1 MKSLHIIRNLLVVAT
16 LCLVS
21 CSEDDY
27 QFSSSANEEGG
38 VTLSFISDPMQE
50 YNVPT
55 RADIKEDDEKRI
67 NQLYIFF
74 FGSDD
79 KYLKGGY
86 LTGYQDAPEEGGY
99 YAPGE
104 GVTTLKLDNDKFT
117 DPSLATAATIFV
129 VANVEPDWFK
139 LGNDG
144 RPTNVTK
151 LDDLE
156 KMIYKPE
163 NPISLGIPKNGIPM
177 VGKTTLDL
185 TAENNLTERTIQLT
199 ALMARIDVT
208 VQIDSPNAI
217 TNATYPALRLMDWTV
232 SNIPN
237 QVAFASGLQQPEE
250 NESEEQDFTETSFEG
265 DWKVTITTP
274 RQSIIHNRNG
284 QISLSFYMFENRQKA
299 EWKVD
304 EGEEWQSTP
313 TAGATQE
320 DLDKAL
326 YPAGLED
333 YQKQHYKPYLANA
346 NAASIELHGSYST
359 YNETGTGGAT
369 YDVRYTLYL
378 GEDFTSNFE
387 VKSNHQYK
395 NNVTIKGLT
404 QAGTNPDHITFDA
417 RVNITDDETSNK
429 YYIAILRERNH
440 DAHFC
445 VTPMDVYLFADA
457 LQPTMEV
464 ILGEVED
471 GSEKPKEI
479 PDWIRME
486 RVSAADMEEGT
497 FTSAGLSADTHIN
510 AGAGF
515 HAGHGKRKYFTTDLI
530 GDNSPLKTRETIQNS
545 RDRIYFYLDENLTLQ
560 DKSATV
566 TLIYKENG
574 VEKMRRT
581 LQIVQV
587 HLLPIKVYDRDEDG
601 NKTTVRQTIY
611 MEQYEEYLD
620 HYDPLDE
627 FVTDQIYKGL
637 PWIDQNSTDGKDY
650 TKTDIPTLY
659 RGTGFLDGA
668 VAEPQRV
675 YYEGLQYTDYIVQL
689 TNHLTTTLNDKPA
702 AAFEYCY
709 NKNKRKQ
716 DGTIPSPIKYH
727 ERTWVGDRSYWY
739 QENDNY
745 SLKWFLPGIR
755 QMEDALTEK
764 YSTYTEFQE
773 ELYWSVSAGAVDG
786 IVSLTQDATHA
797 RATGIDGEGNYVES
811 NGSKAN
817 ALGYKGRTESCRIR
831 AFRIDLNEVNY

>member
-16 LCLVS
+16 LSLVS

-74 FGSDD
+74 FGSNDE
-79 KYLKGGY
+79 YLKGGY

-320 DLDKAL
+320 DLEKAL
-326 YPAGLED
+326 YPEGLEA

-486 RVSAADMEEGT
+486 RVSAEDMEEGT

-587 HLLPIKVYDRDEDG
+587 HLLPITYYNEDERRDE
-601 NKTTVRQTIY
+601 TIY

-627 FVTDQIYKGL
+627 FVTDQIYEGL
-637 PWIDQNSTDGKDY
+637 PWIDDGTTDGKDY

-659 RGTGFLDGA
+659 NGEWTYGA
-668 VAEPQRV
+668 ISQPERV
-675 YYEGLQYTDYIVQL
+675 YYEGLEYTDYIVHL

-709 NKNKRKQ
+709 NKNKRQK
-716 DGTIPSPIKYH
+716 DNGTIPSPIK
-727 ERTWVGDRSYWY
+727 RRSSHWY
-739 QENDNY
+739 VDGEF

-755 QMEDALTEK
+755 QMEEALTEK

-773 ELYWSVSAGAVDG
+773 ALYWSVSAGAIDKHPGTVFAY
-786 IVSLTQDATHA
+786 VVQDATHA

-817 ALGYKGRTESCRIR
+817 ALGYIGRTESCRIR
-831 AFRIDLNEVNY
+831 AFRIDLNKVNY

>member
-1 MKSLHIIRNLLVVAT
+1 MKSLHIICNLLVVAT

-74 FGSDD
+74 FGSDGE
-79 KYLKGGY
+79 YLKGGY

-104 GVTTLKLDNDKFT
+104 GVTTLKLDNDKFAE
-117 DPSLATAATIFV
+117 PSLASMATIFV

-139 LGNDG
+139 LGDDG
-144 RPTNVTK
+144 RPTDVTN
-151 LDDLE
+151 LADLE
-156 KMIYKPE
+156 NMIYKPE

-250 NESEEQDFTETSFEG
+250 NESEEQGFTETSFEG

-320 DLDKAL
+320 DLEKAL
-326 YPAGLED
+326 YPEGLEA

-346 NAASIELHGSYST
+346 NAALIELHGSYST

-457 LQPTMEV
+457 LHPTMEV

-471 GSEKPKEI
+471 GSEEPEEI

-515 HAGHGKRKYFTTDLI
+515 HAGHGKRKYFTTDLT
-530 GDNSPLKTRETIQNS
+530 GDNSPLKTQETIQNS

-560 DKSATV
+560 DRSATV

-587 HLLPIKVYDRDEDG
+587 HLLPITYYNEDEKRDE
-601 NKTTVRQTIY
+601 TIY

-627 FVTDQIYKGL
+627 FVTDQIYEGL
-637 PWIDQNSTDGKDY
+637 PWIDDGSTDGKDY
-650 TKTDIPTLY
+650 TETDIPTLY
-659 RGTGFLDGA
+659 TGTGAFDGA

-675 YYEGLQYTDYIVQL
+675 YYEGLQYTDYIVRL
-689 TNHLTTTLNDKPA
+689 TKHLTTTLNDKPA

-709 NKNKRKQ
+709 NKNKRQQ
-716 DGTIPSPIKYH
+716 DGTIPSPIKHY
-727 ERTWVGDRSYWY
+727 VGLFTDYWY
-739 QENDNY
+739 QENNSY

-755 QMEDALTEK
+755 QMEEALTEK

-773 ELYWSVSAGAVDG
+773 ELYWSVSAGAIDKNPGTAVAY
-786 IVSLTQDATHA
+786 VVQDATHA

-811 NGSKAN
+811 NGSKDN
-817 ALGYKGRTESCRIR
+817 AVGYIGRTKSCRIR
-831 AFRIDLNEVNY
+831 AFRVDLDRVNY

>member
-79 KYLKGGY
+79 EYLKGGY

-185 TAENNLTERTIQLT
+185 TAKDNLTERTIQLT

-208 VQIDSPNAI
+208 VQINSPNAI

-320 DLDKAL
+320 DLEKAL
-326 YPAGLED
+326 YPEGLEA

-486 RVSAADMEEGT
+486 RVSAADMEDGT

-510 AGAGF
+510 AGRGF
-515 HAGHGKRKYFTTDLI
+515 HAGHGKRMYFTTDLI
-530 GDNSPLKTRETIQNS
+530 GDNSPLKIRETIQNS
-545 RDRIYFYLDENLTLQ
+545 RDRIYFYLDENLTSR
-560 DKSATV
+560 DRSATV

-587 HLLPIKVYDRDEDG
+587 HLLPIKVYNRDEDG

-620 HYDPLDE
+620 HYDPLNE

-650 TKTDIPTLY
+650 RKTDIPTLY
-659 RGTGFLDGA
+659 TGTGLLDGA

-727 ERTWVGDRSYWY
+727 KKNGLVDKSYWY

-786 IVSLTQDATHA
+786 RVSLTQDATHA
-797 RATGIDGEGNYVES
+797 RATGIDENGKYVES
-811 NGSKAN
+811 NGSKN
-817 ALGYKGRTESCRIR
+817 NPLGYKGRTESCRIR
-831 AFRIDLNEVNY
+831 AFRIDLNKINY

>member
-1 MKSLHIIRNLLVVAT
+1 MKSLYIIRNLLVVAT

-79 KYLKGGY
+79 EYLKGGY

-104 GVTTLKLDNDKFT
+104 GVTTLKLDNDKFAE
-117 DPSLATAATIFV
+117 PSLASAATIFV

-139 LGNDG
+139 LGDDG
-144 RPTNVTK
+144 RPTDVTN
-151 LDDLE
+151 LADLE
-156 KMIYKPE
+156 NMIYKPE

-185 TAENNLTERTIQLT
+185 TAKNNLTERTIQLT

-250 NESEEQDFTETSFEG
+250 NESEEQGFTETSFEG

-320 DLDKAL
+320 DLEKAL
-326 YPAGLED
+326 YPEGLED

-346 NAASIELHGSYST
+346 NAVSIELHGSYST

-417 RVNITDDETSNK
+417 RVNIVDDEASNK

-471 GSEKPKEI
+471 GSEESKEI

-486 RVSAADMEEGT
+486 RVSAEDMEEGT
-497 FTSAGLSADTHIN
+497 FTSAGLNADTHIN
-510 AGAGF
+510 AGGGF

-545 RDRIYFYLDENLTLQ
+545 RDRIYFYLNENLTLQ
-560 DKSATV
+560 DRSTPV

-627 FVTDQIYKGL
+627 FVTSQIYEGL
-637 PWIDQNSTDGKDY
+637 PWIDDSSTDGTNY
-650 TKTDIPTLY
+650 RNTNIPTLY
-659 RGTGFLDGA
+659 TGTGAFDGA

-675 YYEGLQYTDYIVQL
+675 YYEGLQYTDYIVRL
-689 TNHLTTTLNDKPA
+689 TKHLTTTLNDKPA

-709 NKNKRKQ
+709 NKNKRQ
-716 DGTIPSPIKYH
+716 QGGIIPSPIKHY
-727 ERTWVGDRSYWY
+727 VGLFTDYWY

-786 IVSLTQDATHA
+786 RVSLTQDATHA

-817 ALGYKGRTESCRIR
+817 ALGYKLRTDVCRIR
-831 AFRIDLNEVNY
+831 AFRIDLEEVNY

>member
-1 MKSLHIIRNLLVVAT
+1 M
-16 LCLVS
+16 
-21 CSEDDY
+21 
-27 QFSSSANEEGG
+27 
-38 VTLSFISDPMQE
+38 
-50 YNVPT
+50 
-55 RADIKEDDEKRI
+55 
-67 NQLYIFF
+67 
-74 FGSDD
+74 
-79 KYLKGGY
+79 
-86 LTGYQDAPEEGGY
+86 
-99 YAPGE
+99 
-104 GVTTLKLDNDKFT
+104 
-117 DPSLATAATIFV
+117 
-129 VANVEPDWFK
+129 
-139 LGNDG
+139 
-144 RPTNVTK
+144 
-151 LDDLE
+151 
-156 KMIYKPE
+156 
-163 NPISLGIPKNGIPM
+163 
-177 VGKTTLDL
+177 
-185 TAENNLTERTIQLT
+185 
-199 ALMARIDVT
+199 
-208 VQIDSPNAI
+208 
-217 TNATYPALRLMDWTV
+217 
-232 SNIPN
+232 
-237 QVAFASGLQQPEE
+237 
-250 NESEEQDFTETSFEG
+250 
-265 DWKVTITTP
+265 
-274 RQSIIHNRNG
+274 
-284 QISLSFYMFENRQKA
+284 
-299 EWKVD
+299 
-304 EGEEWQSTP
+304 
-313 TAGATQE
+313 
-320 DLDKAL
+320 
-326 YPAGLED
+326 
-333 YQKQHYKPYLANA
+333 
-346 NAASIELHGSYST
+346 
-359 YNETGTGGAT
+359 
-369 YDVRYTLYL
+369 
-378 GEDFTSNFE
+378 
-387 VKSNHQYK
+387 
-395 NNVTIKGLT
+395 T

-486 RVSAADMEEGT
+486 RVSAADMEDGT

-510 AGAGF
+510 AGRGF
-515 HAGHGKRKYFTTDLI
+515 HAGHGKRMYFTTDLI
-530 GDNSPLKTRETIQNS
+530 GDNSPLKIRETIQNS
-545 RDRIYFYLDENLTLQ
+545 RDRIYFYLDENLTSR
-560 DKSATV
+560 DRSATV

-620 HYDPLDE
+620 HYDPLNE

-659 RGTGFLDGA
+659 TGTGAFDGA

-689 TNHLTTTLNDKPA
+689 TGHLTTTLNDKPA

-727 ERTWVGDRSYWY
+727 ERTWIGGRSCWY

-811 NGSKAN
+811 NGSKDN

-831 AFRIDLNEVNY
+831 AFRIDLNKVNY